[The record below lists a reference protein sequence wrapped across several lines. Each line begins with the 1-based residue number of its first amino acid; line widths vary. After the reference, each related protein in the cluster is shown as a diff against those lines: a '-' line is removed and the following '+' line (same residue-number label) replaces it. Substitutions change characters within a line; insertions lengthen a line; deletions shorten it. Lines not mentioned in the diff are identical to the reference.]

1 LKDKFIVITGPTAS
15 GKSDIAINIAKKI
28 SGQIISADSQQ
39 VYREMD
45 IGTNKVLDPF
55 EVEHHMLN
63 LIDPDQNFSVNDF
76 MNDSKNIIS
85 ILNSRSVMPIVT
97 GGTGLYIDSLLFD
110 MNYGEVE
117 KDEEIRNELQ
127 NIANLKGSEY
137 LYEKLLKID
146 PETANKYHF
155 NEENRI
161 IRALEIY
168 EITGEKPSNKRT
180 GEKVLNKNIDP
191 ILFFLN
197 YKNREILYKRIN
209 NRVVDMIDSG
219 LVDEFKYLV
228 DKYKLNENSQSMAA
242 IGYKEIF
249 PYLRG
254 EIKLDKM
261 ISIIQRNTRRYAKR
275 QITWMK
281 RYLDYPFSHEIYL
294 DDLTKDDATSIIED
308 LIKGM
313 YEFWRII

>member
-1 LKDKFIVITGPTAS
+1 MKDKFIVITGPTAS

-117 KDEEIRNELQ
+117 KDEKIRNELQ

-180 GEKVLNKNIDP
+180 GEKVLNKDIDP

-209 NRVVDMIDSG
+209 NRVVDMIDAG

-313 YEFWRII
+313 YEF

>member
-1 LKDKFIVITGPTAS
+1 MRDKFIVITGPTAS
-15 GKSDIAINIAKKI
+15 GKSDIAINIANKI

-63 LIDPDQNFSVNDF
+63 LINPDQNFSVNDF

-85 ILNSRSVMPIVT
+85 ILNSRSIMPIVT

-127 NIANLKGSEY
+127 NIAKIKGSEF
-137 LYEKLLKID
+137 LYEKLMKID

-180 GEKVLNKNIDP
+180 GERVLNKDINP
-191 ILFFLN
+191 RLFFLN
-197 YKNREILYKRIN
+197 YKDRDILYKRIN
-209 NRVVDMIDSG
+209 NRVVEMIDAG
-219 LVDEFKYLV
+219 LVDEFEYLI
-228 DKYKLNENSQSMAA
+228 DKYKLNEDSQSMAA

-249 PYLRG
+249 PYIRG
-254 EIKLDKM
+254 EIDLDEM
-261 ISIIQRNTRRYAKR
+261 IGLIQRNTRRYAKR

-281 RYLDYPFSHEIYL
+281 RYLDYPFCHEIYM

-308 LIKGM
+308 LIKDM
-313 YEFWRII
+313 YEF

>member
-1 LKDKFIVITGPTAS
+1 MKDKFIVITGPTAS

-117 KDEEIRNELQ
+117 KDEKIRNELQ

-180 GEKVLNKNIDP
+180 GEKVLNKDIDP

-228 DKYKLNENSQSMAA
+228 DKYKLDENSQSMAA

-313 YEFWRII
+313 YEF

>member
-1 LKDKFIVITGPTAS
+1 MKDKFIVITGPTAS

-180 GEKVLNKNIDP
+180 GEKVLNKDIDP

-209 NRVVDMIDSG
+209 NRVVDMIDAG

-228 DKYKLNENSQSMAA
+228 DKYKLDENSQSMAA

-313 YEFWRII
+313 YEF